1 MDETGDRTEVDGC
14 CAQYDVSRLS
24 GRGVCGD
31 PDSGLRAPEGS
42 RLPLR
47 PACWMHLHIFSH
59 LHITHHMGDTT
70 HFVTGWISS
79 FTNKM
84 TCVWMKRSVIF
95 PTLSLL
101 SRNHSGWRWLRFIGV
116 DWRQ

>member
-14 CAQYDVSRLS
+14 SGQYDVSRLS

-31 PDSGLRAPEGS
+31 PDSGLQAPEGS
-42 RLPLR
+42 RLPLK
-47 PACWMHLHIFSH
+47 PTCWMHLHIFSH

-84 TCVWMKRSVIF
+84 TCVWMKRSIIF